1 MFLVMLLIK
10 MNWPIWVIKVSSVEH
25 NGICRMGSTFSHKP
39 VKIGIARKILGFY
52 ESMSNKSKKKD
63 IFKKLSIW
71 LHCSFHLLRNRTCPT
86 LWMQPRSQISWAFIP
101 CVIVTGTSRPP
112 APPVGMACTKGS
124 TGSPTSSKTLNDPF
138 HPLLFCQR
146 CVYECVWRLTAL
158 VSVLFIHF
166 FLLSSLVYV
175 RDSAQCCL

>member
-1 MFLVMLLIK
+1 MTSAGWAAHFHTASK
-10 MNWPIWVIKVSSVEH
+10 NRYSQKD
-25 NGICRMGSTFSHKP
+25 
-39 VKIGIARKILGFY
+39 LGFLWINV
-52 ESMSNKSKKKD
+52 EQVKKKND

-86 LWMQPRSQISWAFIP
+86 LWTQPRSQISWAFIP

>member
-1 MFLVMLLIK
+1 MLVQQNTMTSAGWAAHFHTASK
-10 MNWPIWVIKVSSVEH
+10 NRH
-25 NGICRMGSTFSHKP
+25 NQTD
-39 VKIGIARKILGFY
+39 LGFY
-52 ESMSNKSKKKD
+52 ESVSSKSKKG

-86 LWMQPRSQISWAFIP
+86 RWMQPRSQISWAFIP

-146 CVYECVWRLTAL
+146 CVCMNVFEGWQHWFQSCTVAQ
-158 VSVLFIHF
+158 FIHF